1 MKTIWILRCLCIII
15 SKQIGQSDEI
25 EKISRN
31 IQISKVK
38 HEEME
43 NLDKLVTSNKIES
56 VITKLTTKFHDH
68 YDSLVDSIKYL
79 GI

>member
-1 MKTIWILRCLCIII
+1 MDLKMSVHNYKQTNWTIQMKQKKYLETYKFPRL
-15 SKQIGQSDEI
+15 
-25 EKISRN
+25 
-31 IQISKVK
+31 K

-79 GI
+79 EI